1 MAKKLKKMA
10 KQIVDP
16 HLEEVDEEHSFEIE
30 YDEETNEVLLVHHY
44 RRQWGD
50 GFDADVEHAYD
61 IEQNTGLIRELMEVL
76 EQQKQKVINFA
87 IAKGLIIEKST
98 PELIEGNPSQ
108 GPKVHECD
116 VKEKEKE
123 VKKDG

>member
-1 MAKKLKKMA
+1 MGKKLKKMA

-16 HLEEVDEEHSFEIE
+16 NLEEVDEEHAFEIE

-61 IEQNTGLIRELMEVL
+61 IEQNTELISELMEIL
-76 EQQKQKVINFA
+76 EKQKQRVISFA
-87 IAKGLIIEKST
+87 IAKGLIVEKST
-98 PELIEGNPSQ
+98 PELIESNP
-108 GPKVHECD
+108 GTDLKVHECD
-116 VKEKEKE
+116 VKDKEEKKN
-123 VKKDG
+123 G

>member
-1 MAKKLKKMA
+1 MTKKVKKLA
-10 KQIVDP
+10 KQIIDP
-16 HLEEVDEEHSFEIE
+16 NLEEVDEEHSFEIE

-61 IEQNTGLIRELMEVL
+61 IEQNTHLISDLMEIL
-76 EQQKQKVINFA
+76 EQQKKKVIDFA
-87 IAKGLIIEKST
+87 IAKGLLIEKST
-98 PELIEGNPSQ
+98 PELIEGNPGV

-116 VKEKEKE
+116 VKIEEEKK
-123 VKKDG
+123 

>member
-10 KQIVDP
+10 KQIIDP
-16 HLEEVDEEHSFEIE
+16 NLEEVDEEHSFEIE

-61 IEQNTGLIRELMEVL
+61 IEQNTHLISDLMEIL
-76 EQQKQKVINFA
+76 EQQKKKVIDFA
-87 IAKGLIIEKST
+87 ITKGLLIEKST
-98 PELIEGNPSQ
+98 PELIEGNPGVSI
-108 GPKVHECD
+108 KVHECD
-116 VKEKEKE
+116 VKKD
-123 VKKDG
+123 VKDV

>member
-1 MAKKLKKMA
+1 MGKKVKKLA
-10 KQIVDP
+10 KQIIDP
-16 HLEEVDEEHSFEIE
+16 NLEEVDEEHSFEIE

-61 IEQNTGLIRELMEVL
+61 IEQNTGLISELMEIL
-76 EQQKQKVINFA
+76 EKQKQKVIDFA

-98 PELIEGNPSQ
+98 PELIEGNP
-108 GPKVHECD
+108 GIGTKVHECD
-116 VKEKEKE
+116 VKKD
-123 VKKDG
+123 VKDV